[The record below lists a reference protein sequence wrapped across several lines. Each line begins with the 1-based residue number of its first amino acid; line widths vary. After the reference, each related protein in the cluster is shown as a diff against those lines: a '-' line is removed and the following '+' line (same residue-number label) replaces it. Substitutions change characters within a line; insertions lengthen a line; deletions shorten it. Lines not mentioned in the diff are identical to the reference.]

1 MGYRDIY
8 GKPNNELF
16 KNKIDNIQ
24 NKASIE
30 TTGVIQGV
38 SSEHLYQELGLKSL
52 KDRYWYQKLMF
63 LS

>member
-8 GKPNNELF
+8 GKPNKELF

>member
-24 NKASIE
+24 NEASIE